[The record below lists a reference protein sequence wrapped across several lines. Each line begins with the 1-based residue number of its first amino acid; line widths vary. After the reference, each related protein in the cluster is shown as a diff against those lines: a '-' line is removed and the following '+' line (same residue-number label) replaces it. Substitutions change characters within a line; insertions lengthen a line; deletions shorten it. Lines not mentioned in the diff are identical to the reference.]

1 MRVTGS
7 SPASLTLFLT
17 VLRRL
22 GLLTGLAAVVEVSA
36 NNVRELCLAGRRV
49 GEGLTSRPRLAKQ
62 LGHQHLGHWVR
73 VTLLIPVPRW
83 GAAVTWGQTKKHTHT
98 RMEWN
103 NIFGE
108 IVSSSRQRYS
118 AMLLKNM
125 FSFKYFFW
133 STQKLGLSGPW
144 KVPRSIAKLWN
155 YLLERKYPKED
166 SQKIVILTKTKFC
179 IINISYFKLFWDI
192 WFFKGNKLSLLAL

>member
-62 LGHQHLGHWVR
+62 LGHQHLGHRVR

-98 RMEWN
+98 RME
-103 NIFGE
+103 
-108 IVSSSRQRYS
+108 
-118 AMLLKNM
+118 
-125 FSFKYFFW
+125 
-133 STQKLGLSGPW
+133 
-144 KVPRSIAKLWN
+144 
-155 YLLERKYPKED
+155 
-166 SQKIVILTKTKFC
+166 
-179 IINISYFKLFWDI
+179 
-192 WFFKGNKLSLLAL
+192 